1 MLFIIVVVG
10 SFKLLPHLGDD
21 NLVGKKAFKDNE
33 KVIFSYFFFNLSYL
47 LSYLH
52 IEYRIL
58 GHYLILKDWEFKG
71 IRGIIQKKLSES
83 Y

>member
-10 SFKLLPHLGDD
+10 SFKLLPHL
-21 NLVGKKAFKDNE
+21 
-33 KVIFSYFFFNLSYL
+33 SYL

-52 IEYRIL
+52 VEYRIL

-71 IRGIIQKKLSES
+71 IRGITQKKLSES